1 MELCSAE
8 EILMRILALAALTT
22 VTVLTAAPAV
32 AQRYDANYPVCLQSY
47 GLGGGYNNDCS
58 YTSMEQCRATAS
70 GLSATCDANPYYSNA
85 QVPRDQT
92 SRRPRRGY

>member
-1 MELCSAE
+1 
-8 EILMRILALAALTT
+8 MRILALAVLTALTT
-22 VTVLTAAPAV
+22 VTVLAAAPAV

-85 QVPRDQT
+85 QAPRGPT
-92 SRRPRRGY
+92 SRPPRRGY